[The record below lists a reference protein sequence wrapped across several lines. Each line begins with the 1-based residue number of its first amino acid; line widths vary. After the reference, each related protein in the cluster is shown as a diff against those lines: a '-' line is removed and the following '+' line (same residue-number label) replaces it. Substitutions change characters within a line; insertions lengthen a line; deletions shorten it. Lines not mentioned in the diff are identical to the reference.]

1 MERQNFLTQKN
12 LKGGNNIMKLKKILV
27 SSGLI
32 ASVLACSM
40 PAYATDDDNTTNIV
54 LSINDEPKTLT
65 TSVTYDDSAEFS
77 VTIPKSISLGDDKK
91 FTYSI
96 TVKGKISPE
105 TQINVEPV
113 DQIDTYSGVNFYMTE
128 KEDSSKKAIVG
139 VKQDETSW
147 LCNEVNIKDGTT
159 KTGIISAQGLSVG
172 NWEGSFKFNL
182 SITEHIHDYQD
193 GVCTICENEVTSFSK
208 DSFEDIYEAC
218 VQGLANEYFNV
229 GDTRTI
235 TLGALS
241 GASNSPDEQ
250 EATIVI
256 ADIAEDGQSI
266 TCIFTSYDTLAP
278 EKVINETYN
287 DGDWGNMSIRTWLNG
302 EDDGDFYNAL
312 PNDLK
317 SSIKTHSSSYASHS
331 AQSVSYS
338 NDKVWLL
345 SEKEVFGSQ
354 TDENSVAANIETQL
368 DYFTQDDISTIRY
381 LQGTSGTS
389 IYWWL
394 RSSRYSASNSY
405 NGGINTKGQIAN
417 SYTSTRYYA
426 FPAFEIGPNVDV
438 DD

>member
-193 GVCTICENEVTSFSK
+193 GVCTICKNEVTSFSK

-250 EATIVI
+250 EATIKIV
-256 ADIAEDGQSI
+256 DIAEDGQSI
-266 TCIFTSYDTLAP
+266 TCMFTDYGTLVPTHAMNASSS
-278 EKVINETYN
+278 I
-287 DGDWGNMSIRTWLNG
+287 DGGWKATEMRTWLNG
-302 EDDGDFYNAL
+302 KEEGDFYNAL
-312 PNDLK
+312 PITLK
-317 SSIKTHSSSYASHS
+317 SSIKTHSSSYSESVYASD
-331 AQSVSYS
+331 VSYC
-338 NDKVWLL
+338 DDYLWLL
-345 SEKEVFGSQ
+345 SEKEVFGKQ
-354 TDENSVAANIETQL
+354 MMENAAASNVETQL
-368 DYFTQDDISTIRY
+368 AYFANDDNINFSDNWWSRSTYYKSSYFVAIDNSKNYSDYE
-381 LQGTSGTS
+381 
-389 IYWWL
+389 
-394 RSSRYSASNSY
+394 
-405 NGGINTKGQIAN
+405 
-417 SYTSTRYYA
+417 YA
-426 FPAFEIGPNVDV
+426 RAVLAVFPAFEIGPDV
-438 DD
+438 DES